1 MKKKVFN
8 LILVFLVFPAFLF
21 GFSLTNKATLYW
33 SDSFSGTHSWSNSA
47 STNVDFYKFTLT
59 SPGYNQYVLSAT
71 TLHIPFTIQN
81 VGSINETNGIHFSAF
96 FDTNFGQI
104 TITSNSNTG
113 LLTNISSLSSGNYFY
128 YSANVTLFSNV
139 PEGTYM
145 YYITNVSL
153 SSGHPLRVIY
163 SNSVQVYMQSVT
175 VYSAYDGVHSITAF
189 DGSGLLGDID
199 VTVSIGF
206 EHPPHSAYLYYDVD
220 ADPDGSL
227 PDGTV
232 NKNRRVPIVSDG
244 DLYKAVIPISD
255 PEIKEGKQVR
265 FIIVPDGHP
274 YYYAS
279 SVPFAYSVKYYAQ
292 QSDAKEPVIIT
303 RNVGNIA
310 ETPTHL
316 IYTLKRN
323 SFVNVT
329 VYNLRGEVIR
339 VLRNDVLLAGKH
351 VDVWDGKNAA
361 GMETAPGLYFIHINC
376 NEYGATKKVLF
387 IKR

>member
-1 MKKKVFN
+1 MKKY
-8 LILVFLVFPAFLF
+8 FLYLTLMFWLLPLLLF
-21 GFSLTNKATLYW
+21 SSSLTNTAKWYW
-33 SDSFSGTHSWSNSA
+33 SDSSDTHSWSNSV

-59 SPGYNQYVLSAT
+59 SPGYNQYILSAT

-81 VGSINETNGIHFSAF
+81 VGSIDETNGIRFSASF
-96 FDTNFGQI
+96 GTNLGSI
-104 TITSNSNTG
+104 SITSNSNTS

-128 YSANVTLFSNV
+128 YSVNITLFSNV

-153 SSGHPLRVIY
+153 SSNYPLKVIY

-175 VYSAYDGVHSITAF
+175 VYSAFDGVHSITEF

-206 EHPPHSAYLYYDVD
+206 EHPPQSAYLYYDVD
-220 ADPDGSL
+220 ADPDGST

-232 NKNRRVPIVSDG
+232 NKNRRVPIVQDG
-244 DLYKAVIPISD
+244 DLYKAIIPIAD
-255 PEIKEGKQVR
+255 PEIKEGKEVR

-274 YYYAS
+274 YYYAA
-279 SVPFAYSVKYYAQ
+279 SVPFSYSVKYYAQ

-329 VYNLRGEVIR
+329 VYNLRGEVIN
-339 VLRNDVLLAGKH
+339 VLRNEVLNAGKH
-351 VDVWDGKNAA
+351 VDVWDGKNEA
-361 GMETAPGLYFIHINC
+361 GQETAPGLYFIHINC